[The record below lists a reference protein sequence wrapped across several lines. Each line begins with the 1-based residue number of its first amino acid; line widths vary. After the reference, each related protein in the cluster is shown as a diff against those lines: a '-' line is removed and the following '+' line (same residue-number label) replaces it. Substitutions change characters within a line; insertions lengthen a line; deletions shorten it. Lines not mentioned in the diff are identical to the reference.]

1 MRAIIVSKKDIA
13 GMNIKECLL
22 RLFDFKE
29 INEEFE
35 EEKVYEILVEREKI
49 KLYTTKKESINCEN
63 IDEKIDADFIVFAT
77 KHQSKSGIASLS
89 VHIQGNWSKAEF
101 GGSDRKLC
109 IADADY
115 LRDCLFRIKELA
127 SNNKYEIIQE
137 CTHHGPYLAKT
148 PCMFIEIGS
157 SEKQWPDKEAGE
169 IIAETIMSII
179 PKTPKHYKTAFGI
192 GGLHHC
198 PNFTKVMEKSD
209 LAFGHICPKYM
220 LNNLNKEI
228 ITQAIERNTHECEE
242 VILDWKGLSQY
253 KQKITKMLDELKIK
267 YKKTKEISS

>member
-1 MRAIIVSKKDIA
+1 MKAIIVSKKDIA

-29 INEEFE
+29 KDQEFE
-35 EEKVYEILVEREKI
+35 GEKIYEIKVEKEKI
-49 KLYTTKKESINCEN
+49 RLYTTENDSINCEN
-63 IDEKIDADFIVFAT
+63 IDEKINADFIVFAT

-101 GGSDRKLC
+101 GGQDRKLC

-115 LRDCLFRIKELA
+115 LRECLFKLKEL
-127 SNNKYEIIQE
+127 SNNNYEIIQE

-157 SEKQWPDKEAGE
+157 SENQWPDKQAGE
-169 IIAETIMSII
+169 IIAKTIIFII
-179 PKTPKHYKTAFGI
+179 PKKPKHYKTAFGI

-198 PNFTKVMEKSD
+198 SNFTKLMEKSD
-209 LAFGHICPKYM
+209 LAFGHVCPKYM
-220 LNNLNKEI
+220 LNNLDKEMI
-228 ITQAIERNTHECEE
+228 LQAIEKNAHKCEE
-242 VILDWKGLSQY
+242 VVLDWKGLGQY
-253 KQKITKMLDELKIK
+253 KQKTTKMLDELKIE
-267 YKKTKEISS
+267 YKKTKDLNR

>member
-1 MRAIIVSKKDIA
+1 MKAIIVSKKDIA

-29 INEEFE
+29 TEEEFE
-35 EEKVYEILVEREKI
+35 GEKVYETNVEGEEIR
-49 KLYTTKKESINCEN
+49 LYTAEKESIHCEN
-63 IDEKIDADFIVFAT
+63 IDEKINADFIVFAT

-101 GGSDRKLC
+101 GGSDHKLC

-115 LRDCLFRIKELA
+115 LRDCLFKLEELA
-127 SNNKYEIIQE
+127 KGNDYEIIQE

-157 SEKQWPDKEAGE
+157 SEKQWPDKQAGN
-169 IIAETIMSII
+169 IIAKTIMSII
-179 PKTPKHYKTAFGI
+179 PKEPKHYKTAFGI

-209 LAFGHICPKYM
+209 LAFGHVCPKYM
-220 LNNLNKEI
+220 LEHLDKEMILQAVEKNQHKCEI
-228 ITQAIERNTHECEE
+228 I
-242 VILDWKGLSQY
+242 VLDWKGLSQY
-253 KQKITKMLDELKIK
+253 KQKITKMLDDLGIK
-267 YKKTKEISS
+267 YKKTKELK

>member
-1 MRAIIVSKKDIA
+1 MKAIIVSKKDIA

-29 INEEFE
+29 INEKFE
-35 EEKVYEILVEREKI
+35 EEKVYAINIKGENI
-49 KLYTTKKESINCEN
+49 KLYTTKNDSIYCES
-63 IDEKIDADFIVFAT
+63 IDEKINADFIVFAT

-115 LRDCLFRIKELA
+115 LRDCLFKIEELA
-127 SNNKYEIIQE
+127 NNNNNEIIQE
-137 CTHHGPYLAKT
+137 CTHHGPYLEKT

-157 SEKQWPDKEAGE
+157 SEKQWPDKQAGE
-169 IIAETIMSII
+169 IIAKTIMSII
-179 PKTPKHYKTAFGI
+179 PKKPKHYKTAFGI

-198 PNFTKVMEKSD
+198 PNFKKVMENSD
-209 LAFGHICPKYM
+209 LAFGHVCPKYM
-220 LNNLNKEI
+220 LEYLDKEMI
-228 ITQAIERNTHECEE
+228 LQAIERNTNKCEE
-242 VILDWKGLSQY
+242 VVLDWKGLGQH
-253 KQKITKMLDELKIK
+253 KQKITKMLDELEIK
-267 YKKTKEISS
+267 YKKTKEFN

>member
-1 MRAIIVSKKDIA
+1 MKAIIISKKDIA
-13 GMNIKECLL
+13 GMNIKDCLL

-29 INEEFE
+29 TEEEFE
-35 EEKVYEILVEREKI
+35 GEKVYEANVEGEKI
-49 KLYTTKKESINCEN
+49 KLYTTEKESIDCEN
-63 IDEKIDADFIVFAT
+63 IDEKINADFIVFAT

-115 LRDCLFRIKELA
+115 LRECLFKLKELA
-127 SNNKYEIIQE
+127 KDNNYEIIQE

-157 SEKQWPDKEAGE
+157 SEKQWPDKQAGE
-169 IIAETIMSII
+169 IIAKTIMSII
-179 PKTPKHYKTAFGI
+179 PKKPKHYKTAFGI

-198 PNFTKVMEKSD
+198 PNFKKAMEKSD
-209 LAFGHICPKYM
+209 LAFGHVCPKYM
-220 LNNLNKEI
+220 IEYLDKEMI
-228 ITQAIERNTHECEE
+228 LQAIEKNQHKCEE

-267 YKKTKEISS
+267 YKKTKEFN